1 MGFDL
6 DAALRWLKPQRRAKP
21 LIRRA
26 DDELPWIGDAPP
38 IGPPVLLDSTVYID
52 TLQGRSPVALDALV
66 SLRTCNHSAVCLSEL
81 SHAFGRLN
89 PTDARTPGA
98 LKALRQTTRDI
109 PAHRLSAPDVELW
122 GIAGILAGILF
133 RLGSFARGAE
143 RKCLN
148 DALVYLQARKLGIS
162 VLTGNIRD
170 FDMLNQL
177 VPDGRVM
184 MYRRQP

>member
-1 MGFDL
+1 
-6 DAALRWLKPQRRAKP
+6 
-21 LIRRA
+21 
-26 DDELPWIGDAPP
+26 
-38 IGPPVLLDSTVYID
+38 
-52 TLQGRSPVALDALV
+52 
-66 SLRTCNHSAVCLSEL
+66 
-81 SHAFGRLN
+81 LN